1 MCAQRERENNESS
14 STMEDLTE
22 MRHYYSPLLQ
32 RAACMSNS
40 RGGGTWCSSVD
51 IRVFSSNISI
61 NSLTLSLSLSC
72 YHENST
78 QIIQSIAHSY
88 HCKIT
93 RIPTL
98 ELYEHS
104 TRASRSNTG
113 TMSILA
119 SMPYDEEQE
128 GNEQEF
134 VLDDLTNIPPSVRER
149 LSMIRD
155 RGIDLNVQTLR
166 KIGLEMYVFRELSVY
181 KYDSPL
187 MTRSNTPNTL
197 LSQVRTKI
205 NQRVHET
212 L

>member
-1 MCAQRERENNESS
+1 MVRGVRVLIFEYFHRIFQ
-14 STMEDLTE
+14 ST
-22 MRHYYSPLLQ
+22 H
-32 RAACMSNS
+32 
-40 RGGGTWCSSVD
+40 
-51 IRVFSSNISI
+51 
-61 NSLTLSLSLSC
+61 SLSLSC

-93 RIPTL
+93 RVPTL
-98 ELYEHS
+98 ELYENS

-181 KYDSPL
+181 KYDSL

>member
-1 MCAQRERENNESS
+1 MGEMIRDDEKHDNKHVVVFLDDMTPLRRLWQRAGDMISRVHKNNNESS

-40 RGGGTWCSSVD
+40 RGG
-51 IRVFSSNISI
+51 
-61 NSLTLSLSLSC
+61 
-72 YHENST
+72 
-78 QIIQSIAHSY
+78 
-88 HCKIT
+88 
-93 RIPTL
+93 
-98 ELYEHS
+98 
-104 TRASRSNTG
+104 G

-181 KYDSPL
+181 KYDSL

>member
-1 MCAQRERENNESS
+1 
-14 STMEDLTE
+14 
-22 MRHYYSPLLQ
+22 
-32 RAACMSNS
+32 
-40 RGGGTWCSSVD
+40 
-51 IRVFSSNISI
+51 
-61 NSLTLSLSLSC
+61 
-72 YHENST
+72 
-78 QIIQSIAHSY
+78 
-88 HCKIT
+88 
-93 RIPTL
+93 
-98 ELYEHS
+98 
-104 TRASRSNTG
+104 
-113 TMSILA
+113 MSILA

-149 LSMIRD
+149 LSIIRD
-155 RGIDLNVQTLR
+155 RGIELNVQTLR